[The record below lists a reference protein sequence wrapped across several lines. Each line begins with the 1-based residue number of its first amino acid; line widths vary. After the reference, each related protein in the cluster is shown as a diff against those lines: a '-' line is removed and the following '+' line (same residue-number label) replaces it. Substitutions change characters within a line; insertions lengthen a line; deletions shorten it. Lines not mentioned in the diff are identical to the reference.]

1 MSTTGFSPF
10 GSIASPTNTTWNDF
24 NFRALTFIA
33 NATSP
38 RGALTPNFTIDP
50 AAPIVAGAAAPA
62 IVLVDPILPPIDGNQ
77 AVNGYN
83 LSLHKFA
90 LEKFTAQDAAFSR
103 IGDFLIS
110 PEQITDAVRKQLVTH
125 LGGEAAMLQATS
137 PEVYRALRT
146 MFGTATAAAL
156 NSVYDTL
163 ATSTFI
169 YTNQGSLQLFITN
182 QEASFQFLASNAQ
195 AVNDARQIVLL
206 EQAIAR
212 GSHREFFTRTITD
225 FEQTHPLL
233 DANRTY
239 RALADQLI
247 ITNNLIATG
256 HLRAMGATGPGPIIA
271 APEHNRSNA
280 EAQIAALTKQL
291 KTIKALQKAKAAGKS
306 FAMAGTCTIHG
317 PGHTDDQCYAQH
329 PELRSTTSAPKA
341 QRDACTV
348 HGPGHSD
355 ANCYAQHPELRPA
368 GTPRP
373 HA

>member
-1 MSTTGFSPF
+1 MSSTGFSPF
-10 GSIASPTNTTWNDF
+10 GSAASPTNTTWNDY

-38 RGALTPNFTIDP
+38 RGALTPNFIIDP
-50 AAPIVAGAAAPA
+50 AAPIVPGAPVPA
-62 IVLVDPILPPIDGNQ
+62 IVLADPVLPPIDGNQ
-77 AVNGYN
+77 ALNGYN
-83 LSLHKFA
+83 LSVHKFA
-90 LEKFTAQDAAFSR
+90 RENFAAQDAAFSK

-110 PEQITDAVRKQLVTH
+110 PEQITDAVRKQLVTY

-137 PEVYRALRT
+137 PVVYRALRT

-156 NSVYDTL
+156 NSVYEALTT
-163 ATSTFI
+163 ATFT
-169 YTNQGSLQLFITN
+169 YTHQGSLQLFITN

-195 AVNDARQIVLL
+195 AVNDARQIALL
-206 EQAIAR
+206 EQAITR

-256 HLRAMGATGPGPIIA
+256 HLRAMGAIA
-271 APEHNRSNA
+271 PPAPNPNLA

-291 KTIKALQKAKAAGKS
+291 KAIKALHKAADKP
-306 FAMAGTCTIHG
+306 ATGTCTIHG
-317 PGHTDDQCYAQH
+317 PGHSDALCYTQH
-329 PELRSTTSAPKA
+329 PELRSTPTTPKVP
-341 QRDACTV
+341 RHSCII

-355 ANCYAQHPELRPA
+355 AKCYSQHPELRPA
-368 GTPRP
+368 GLPGPRP
-373 HA
+373 DS